1 MTLALALEC
10 NYQTMCDVRAAS
22 ECSLCCFVGV
32 GSAVLTEIKKMPLL
46 LRAADLAE

>member
-10 NYQTMCDVRAAS
+10 NYQTMSDARAAF

-32 GSAVLTEIKKMPLL
+32 GSAVLIEINAFITKGSRPS
-46 LRAADLAE
+46 